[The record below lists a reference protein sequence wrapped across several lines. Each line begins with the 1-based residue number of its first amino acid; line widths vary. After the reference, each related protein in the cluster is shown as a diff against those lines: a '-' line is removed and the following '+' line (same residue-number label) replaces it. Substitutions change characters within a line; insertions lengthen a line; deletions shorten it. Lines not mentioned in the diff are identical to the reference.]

1 MKVLIVYYSRS
12 GQTRNIA
19 EVIAKKLGAELE
31 EIVDHRNRKGLLGFF
46 TSGNEAHLKK
56 VIPIERLKNEPAQ
69 YDLIIVG
76 TPIWAGNLSTPIRS
90 FLMEYRVQIT
100 KLAFYTIC
108 LGSDP
113 QNVFLE
119 AEEIVSQ
126 KPIALMNISY
136 RNIKKQNHL
145 EMVDTFVKNIKQ
157 NLKEK
162 RLI

>member
-12 GQTRNIA
+12 GKTRNIA
-19 EVIAKKLGAELE
+19 EVIAEKLGAELE
-31 EIVDHRNRKGLLGFF
+31 EIADHRNRKGLLGFF
-46 TSGNEAHLKK
+46 ASGNEAHLKR
-56 VIPIERLKNEPAQ
+56 VIPIERLKNEPAK

-90 FLMEYRVQIT
+90 FLMEHRGQIT

-113 QNVFLE
+113 QNIILE
-119 AEEIVSQ
+119 VEEIIGQ
-126 KPIALMNISY
+126 KPIGLMNITY
-136 RNIKKQNHL
+136 RDIKKQDHL

-157 NLKEK
+157 NLKEE
-162 RLI
+162 RPI